1 MSVQNPKLTSE
12 QRARIERF
20 IALSKEKGISVE
32 LNADETK
39 VVLKNRAG
47 RVLGSR
53 PVSDFADG

>member
-1 MSVQNPKLTSE
+1 MSVHKPKLTSE

-32 LNADETK
+32 LNAEETK
-39 VVLKNRAG
+39 VVLKSRQG